1 MADVGPGA
9 AAGAAAVGDADGAA
23 VAGLVGRLAAGFGL
37 LPYRVRLA
45 MAGGRIAVS
54 GRE

>member
-9 AAGAAAVGDADGAA
+9 AGGAAEVGDAAA
-23 VAGLVGRLAAGFGL
+23 AGLVGRLAAGFGL